1 MSMPPPLPPLDH
13 GRAIAQRDNKDMLAC
28 IAQLMLCLI
37 GGGWAGYT
45 ADPESA
51 ATLLTG
57 ALGLVVAWFAA
68 YAAAHFVGMLFAP
81 ALITRD
87 VVRWLRGRDVAN
99 VRDERRLD
107 AVMVAVA
114 VVVLVGTSLVVAV
127 VVWAIAS
134 RTSLLATLASFIL
147 IAGLASMLTSRAHRA
162 VGDIQWG
169 GPPP

>member
-1 MSMPPPLPPLDH
+1 MTMPPPLPPLDR

-28 IAQLMLCLI
+28 IAQLMFCLA
-37 GGGWAGYT
+37 GGGWAGYM

-57 ALGLVVAWFAA
+57 AFGLVVAWFAA
-68 YAAAHFVGMLFAP
+68 YAAAHFIAMLFAP

-87 VVRWLRGRDVAN
+87 VVRWLRGRETSN

-107 AVMVAVA
+107 ALMVAVA
-114 VVVLVGTSLVVAV
+114 VVVLIGISLVVAI

-134 RTSLLATLASFIL
+134 EASLLATLASFIL
-147 IAGLASMLTSRAHRA
+147 VAALASLLTSRAHRA